1 MPSLSLILPLL
12 LLQASVEDLYF
23 QEVLLWHHFR
33 ATKVADCAEQL
44 LPRALWLT
52 YKPDNPMGQAQF

>member
-52 YKPDNPMGQAQF
+52 